1 MNPIY
6 PLVNKGMMLMLAT
19 IFIIYGGLYVL
30 QSTQNEGQ
38 RLDCKNIFFVISGAL
53 NLAISLILVGVGR
66 YVQTQSTI
74 YITNVR
80 LGVVQDNKISEGLG

>member
-19 IFIIYGGLYVL
+19 IFIIYGGLYVI
-30 QSTQNEGQ
+30 QSTQADVQ
-38 RLDCKNIFFVISGAL
+38 ISCKNKLFVISGAL
-53 NLAISLILVGVGR
+53 NLAISLILVGLGR
-66 YVQTQSTI
+66 YVQTQSTT

-80 LGVVQDNKISEGLG
+80 LGVV